1 MYKKMTFCVCL
12 IIVSLTCNAYSEIV
26 YNQWSG
32 LAGTTDWNTA
42 GNWALGY
49 VPDILAPNGTDNVK
63 AGFKTATGPV
73 VGPETTNAAA
83 YQITLGGVAGGILT
97 LSGGSI
103 NIPQYVSM
111 AVSATE
117 NGTLAMN
124 SGTFTIGTN
133 LYVGQ
138 AGTAVIN
145 MTGGNIDVTGNLSIA
160 DTSASTGTVNL
171 NGGTITAADLLIDRS
186 TGATGRLNIAGGT
199 LILTGDKTAAIDGFV
214 SSGFLVAY
222 NGIGTIVRDYDI
234 TNSGKTTVTANL
246 TTELAHNPNP
256 TPVATDVH
264 PSIVLVWMPGDSAVT
279 HDIYFGTDANTVLD
293 ANLSTTGIYQG
304 SQIRDANSFEP
315 PVLELGKKYY
325 WRVDEVDADANV
337 YTGNLWQFTVADY
350 ALVDDFEKY
359 ADSAAMLASWSG
371 GGTGAVLSLVT
382 TGGHDKP
389 RTMKFDYNNSSAPLY
404 SEAQIADIDSNWAV
418 AGVLAID
425 IWYKGAAGNAAE
437 PMYAAIEDNNSN
449 LVAIVV
455 NDDALAVQATD
466 WQVWRIKLTDF
477 APVNLANIKNF
488 YLGFGSRTNPASG
501 GSGTVYFDDIRLHP
515 TRCIDKS
522 AGDFNNDCVV
532 DFRDFVII
540 AENWTG

>member
-12 IIVSLTCNAYSEIV
+12 IIASLACNAYSIV
-26 YNQWSG
+26 EYNQWSG

-49 VPDILAPNGTDNVK
+49 VPDILAPNGIDNVK
-63 AGFKTATGPV
+63 AGFKTATGPIL
-73 VGPETTNAAA
+73 GTETTDANA

-97 LSGGSI
+97 MNGGTLYVA
-103 NIPQYVSM
+103 QYMAM
-111 AVSATE
+111 AVSPTE

-124 SGTFTIGTN
+124 SGTITVVTN
-133 LYVGQ
+133 LFVGQ
-138 AGTAVIN
+138 TGTAVIN
-145 MTGGNIDVTGNLSIA
+145 MTGGNINVTGNLSIA

-186 TGATGRLNIAGGT
+186 TGATGRLNIGGGT

-214 SSGFLVAY
+214 SSGLLVAY
-222 NGIGTIVRDYDI
+222 DGTGTIIRDYDI

-246 TTELAHNPNP
+246 TTELAHNPSP
-256 TPVATDVH
+256 TPVAADVH
-264 PSIVLVWMPGDSAVT
+264 PSIVLVWMPGDNAVT
-279 HDIYFGTDANTVLD
+279 HDIYFGTDANSVLD

-304 SQIRDANSFEP
+304 SQLRDANSFEP
-315 PVLELGKKYY
+315 PVIELGKKYY
-325 WRVDEVDADANV
+325 WRVDEVDANASV

-359 ADSAAMLASWSG
+359 ADSTAMLASWSAG
-371 GGTGAVLSLVT
+371 ATGATLSLVT
-382 TGGHDKP
+382 TGGHDKAK
-389 RTMKFDYNNSSAPLY
+389 TMKFDYNNGSAPLY
-404 SEAQIADIDSNWAV
+404 SEAQLADIDSDWAV

-437 PMYAAIEDNNSN
+437 PMYAALEDNNSN
-449 LVAIVV
+449 PVAIVV
-455 NDDALAVQATD
+455 NSDSAAAQAEN
-466 WQVWRIKLTDF
+466 WQVWRIKLSDF
-477 APVNLANIKNF
+477 TAVNLANVKKF
-488 YLGFGSRTNPASG
+488 YLGFGSRTSPASG